1 MRKFLFA
8 ALAFMSLAFAGCSES
23 TEVEP
28 KPDYK
33 FESSTVVFN
42 YTVSG
47 SIAKFIEVIPSTTLS
62 TDAGTAVVS
71 TNGDTH
77 TIAISKIKCPAKFD
91 IVYIFKPKSID
102 SIKEDEEYTLNTA
115 YDFSITRNFS
125 DGTSVSGGNGSGTF
139 KITFDGKDSAKFF
152 EELGT
157 STFSFN
163 LSSDGYIETETE
175 N

>member
-1 MRKFLFA
+1 MKKFLFA

-33 FESSTVVFN
+33 FEGATVVFN

-47 SIAKFIEVIPSTTLS
+47 TIAKFIEVIPSTSLA

-71 TNGDTH
+71 SSGDTH
-77 TIAISKIKCPAKFD
+77 TITISKIKCPAKFD
-91 IVYIFKPKSID
+91 IVYIFKPKSAG
-102 SIKEDEEYTLNTA
+102 SIKEGEQYTLNTA

-125 DGTSVSGGNGSGTF
+125 DGTGVSGGNGSETF
-139 KITFDGKDSAKFF
+139 SITFDGKDSAKFF

-163 LSSDGYIETETE
+163 LSSDGYLETE
-175 N
+175 NED